1 MGGFGTTATFIVAG
15 LLWLFYFVPGFRER
29 REYEHTR
36 RALDLLNGEV
46 RPLRGGRVEELTP
59 KEIIAR
65 AKQVEH
71 DAKVAERGD
80 YLRERMV
87 LQSADPEFFGRIRR
101 AKLGVTL
108 LAFTG
113 LAGAIIGSMVGLLFL
128 SIIGFGVVVFAGVG
142 LVSLNNARP
151 QETHRVATPK
161 VKRATPAQPTA
172 NTWVPNRTPKPHRSV
187 PAGAGLIN
195 NPENERAVAARE
207 RAARLAAQAALA
219 AEVADATIPTSAT
232 SPAALIDPRFAAAS
246 NASLAVN
253 GAADNGNTTSGAA
266 FDPNATQEID
276 ITAAL
281 RARRA

>member
-1 MGGFGTTATFIVAG
+1 MRFTLENMGGLGTTATFIVAG

-65 AKQVEH
+65 AKRLES
-71 DAKVAERGD
+71 DARLAERGD
-80 YLRERMV
+80 YAQERRA

-108 LAFTG
+108 IAFG
-113 LAGAIIGSMVGLLFL
+113 GIAASVIGSILGILFL
-128 SIIGFGVVVFAGVG
+128 AIIGFGVMVVSGVG

-151 QETHRVATPK
+151 QVNRLATAPK
-161 VKRATPAQPTA
+161 MKRTAPGQPTV

-187 PAGAGLIN
+187 PAGAGLIST
-195 NPENERAVAARE
+195 PENERAVAARE
-207 RAARLAAQAALA
+207 RATRLAAQAALA
-219 AEVADATIPTSAT
+219 AQVAYATGSNVTS
-232 SPAALIDPRFAAAS
+232 SPAAIIDPRFASAS
-246 NASLAVN
+246 PSEPENAQSKSA
-253 GAADNGNTTSGAA
+253 
-266 FDPNATQEID
+266 DPNATQEID

>member
-1 MGGFGTTATFIVAG
+1 MGGLGTTAAFIVAG

-65 AKQVEH
+65 AKQVEN
-71 DAKVAERGD
+71 DARVAERGD
-80 YLRERMV
+80 YLRERLV

-108 LAFTG
+108 LAFAG
-113 LAGAIIGSMVGLLFL
+113 LAGAVIGSIIGLLFL
-128 SIIGFGVVVFAGVG
+128 AIIGFGVLVFAGVG

-151 QETHRVATPK
+151 QATRRVVAPK

-172 NTWVPNRTPKPHRSV
+172 NTWVPNRTPKPHRGV
-187 PAGAGLIN
+187 PVGAGLIST
-195 NPENERAVAARE
+195 PENERAVAARE

-219 AEVADATIPTSAT
+219 AGNPGAANPAGA
-232 SPAALIDPRFAAAS
+232 PAALIDPRFAAAS
-246 NASLAVN
+246 TARPAVN
-253 GAADNGNTTSGAA
+253 GATDNGTTSSGAA
-266 FDPNATQEID
+266 FDPKATQEID

>member
-1 MGGFGTTATFIVAG
+1 MGGLGTTATFIVAG

-36 RALDLLNGEV
+36 RALELLNGEV

-71 DAKVAERGD
+71 DARLAERGD
-80 YLRERMV
+80 YARERLV

-108 LAFTG
+108 IAFGGIT
-113 LAGAIIGSMVGLLFL
+113 ASVIGSILGILFL
-128 SIIGFGVVVFAGVG
+128 AIIGFGVMVVSGVG

-151 QETHRVATPK
+151 QVNRLATAPK
-161 VKRATPAQPTA
+161 MKRTAPGQPTV
-172 NTWVPNRTPKPHRSV
+172 NTWVPNRTPKPHRGV
-187 PAGAGLIN
+187 PEGAGLIN
-195 NPENERAVAARE
+195 TPENERAVAARE

-219 AEVADATIPTSAT
+219 AQTADATGSTST
-232 SPAALIDPRFAAAS
+232 SSPAAIIDPRFAAAS
-246 NASLAVN
+246 PSTPERVQATPAN
-253 GAADNGNTTSGAA
+253 
-266 FDPNATQEID
+266 PNETQEID